1 MSLGERNTNNQN
13 QKFSSPAIA
22 SDFSF
27 ANSKAEMEKTLLTFG
42 FWKGFL
48 KISIAPFKEE
58 DANGNATYDRD
69 NAISAYIKP
78 AKAQILLN
86 ELRQFRKDFAAGNPL
101 NNYGINSG
109 NALVSI
115 STGKEFGYDKPC
127 LVIRKINQE
136 NGYTE
141 ASTAYTF
148 RDDFHFAVRN
158 YSEEAH
164 SFTSEYDSYKGLE
177 LDMIETLLEEYIKA
191 GTSAQAASYLTKSA
205 WDRYCANSNI
215 EAIAAKLGVDF
226 ASRNK
231 GTKYSNNSFFNS
243 NGAKSTST
251 PKEYESSTIDDIA
264 GLAD

>member
-1 MSLGERNTNNQN
+1 MSLGERNINNQN
-13 QKFSSPAIA
+13 QKFSSPTIA

-27 ANSKAEMEKTLLTFG
+27 ANSKAEMEKTLLYFS

-58 DANGNATYDRD
+58 DANGNASYDRD

-86 ELRQFRKDFAAGNPL
+86 EIRQFRKDLITGNPL

-127 LVIRKINQE
+127 IVIRKINQE

-148 RDDFHFAVRN
+148 RDDFHFSIRN
-158 YSEEAH
+158 YSESEH
-164 SFTSEYDSYKGLE
+164 NFTSEYDSYKGLE

-191 GTSAQAASYLTKSA
+191 GTSAQAASYITKSA
-205 WDRYCANSNI
+205 WERYCTNNNI
-215 EAIAAKLGVDF
+215 EAIASKLGVDF
-226 ASRNK
+226 NSRNK

-243 NGAKSTST
+243 GNNNSKTT
-251 PKEYESSTIDDIA
+251 PKKYELSTIDDITS
-264 GLAD
+264 LAE